1 MVAMCIQEVE
11 AKKIPA
17 VVTMT
22 REKLLVRISG
32 RNRESNRKKIS
43 KLINPWFF
51 RTLHTV
57 SCSAPLSLLFL
68 EKIHRRAIRY
78 EIGLR

>member
-11 AKKIPA
+11 ATQFPA

-22 REKLLVRISG
+22 REKLLVRIPG
-32 RNRESNRKKIS
+32 VNREYHRKKIS

-51 RTLHTV
+51 HTLHTV
-57 SCSAPLSLLFL
+57 SCSAPLSSLLL
-68 EKIHRRAIRY
+68 EKIHLRAIGY